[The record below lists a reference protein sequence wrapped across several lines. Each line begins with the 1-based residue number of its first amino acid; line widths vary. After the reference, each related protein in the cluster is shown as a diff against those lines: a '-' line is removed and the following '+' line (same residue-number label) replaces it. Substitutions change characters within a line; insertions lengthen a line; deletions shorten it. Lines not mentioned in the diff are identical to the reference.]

1 MSAPQSQAM
10 ARSPTVYHCNEP
22 VERPCKHKRFRSSS
36 IDSNPVM
43 IVQVGLKQQ
52 PAASNE
58 FEQLL
63 ANNRITLE
71 FDKEKSRDELDRK
84 QDALG
89 VRVGGSG

>member
-1 MSAPQSQAM
+1 
-10 ARSPTVYHCNEP
+10 
-22 VERPCKHKRFRSSS
+22 
-36 IDSNPVM
+36 M

-63 ANNRITLE
+63 ADNRITLD
-71 FDKEKSRDELDRK
+71 FDQSKSRDELDRK

-89 VRVGGSG
+89 IRSAPVG